1 MKGASPAIDRREF
14 LRVTGTAAGAM
25 IIAISWPRA
34 LAASDHGADAA
45 WEPGPF
51 IRIDPDGTVT
61 LTVPRP
67 DMGQGTRT
75 ALPLIIADEL
85 DADWSR
91 VTIVQADFNLRYGD
105 QYAGGSSSVRE
116 SYQRMR
122 EAGATARALLVAAA
136 AAKWSVLATDCG
148 TENGQVIHIAS
159 KRHLGYGELAAAAA
173 LLPVPTNVPLKP
185 RSALRLTGTRQISV
199 DAPAIVRGAAKFGLD
214 QRVSGMLVAVIE
226 RAPTIGAQ
234 VASVDSSKAL
244 AVPGVKLVVPI
255 DASKLPSFGED
266 NPRPRNG
273 VAVIATSTWAAM
285 KGRAALTVQWTPGA
299 GATAST
305 SKMREQALALA
316 AKPAEAVQLADG
328 NVATAMRGAAKV
340 VSAIYEV
347 PLLAHAPMEPMNCL
361 ADARGGRCVVWA
373 PCQNPAGIHQAVE
386 RALDWPATTSRCMS
400 RAAAAG
406 SAAAST
412 PTTR

>member
-1 MKGASPAIDRREF
+1 MPPARTELRSERRSPTIDRREF

-34 LAASDHGADAA
+34 LGAADHRDAAA

-51 IRIDPDGTVT
+51 IRIDPNGTVT

-148 TENGQVIHIAS
+148 TENGQVIHLAS

-173 LLPVPTNVPLKP
+173 LLPVPTDVPLKP
-185 RSALRLTGTRQISV
+185 RSALRLTGTRQVSV

-214 QRVSGMLVAVIE
+214 QRVRGMLVAVIE

-234 VASVDSSKAL
+234 VANVDSSNAL
-244 AVPGVKLVVPI
+244 AVPGVKFVVPDRCEQI
-255 DASKLPSFGED
+255 AEFRRGQSAAAEWRRGDRDIHVGGHEGPCCAHRAMDAGRGRDGEHVED
-266 NPRPRNG
+266 
-273 VAVIATSTWAAM
+273 A
-285 KGRAALTVQWTPGA
+285 RAGA
-299 GATAST
+299 GARGEAS
-305 SKMREQALALA
+305 
-316 AKPAEAVQLADG
+316 
-328 NVATAMRGAAKV
+328 
-340 VSAIYEV
+340 
-347 PLLAHAPMEPMNCL
+347 
-361 ADARGGRCVVWA
+361 
-373 PCQNPAGIHQAVE
+373 
-386 RALDWPATTSRCMS
+386 
-400 RAAAAG
+400 
-406 SAAAST
+406 
-412 PTTR
+412 